1 METTEARKLN
11 DQHPLIQS
19 PRNKSLTPRFKVLRL
34 HKLFLIFRFQAMPF
48 SEKFILAGCFSRFA
62 HLTILK
68 MPNICDDDLLA
79 KIGESC
85 RNLEEMDLAGSFGVT
100 NQGKCDQKTFESG
113 HI

>member
-1 METTEARKLN
+1 
-11 DQHPLIQS
+11 
-19 PRNKSLTPRFKVLRL
+19 
-34 HKLFLIFRFQAMPF
+34 MPF

-62 HLTILK
+62 QLRILK

-85 RNLEEMDLAGSFGVT
+85 KNLEEMDLAGSFGVT

-113 HI
+113 HIKAFFSSISAM